1 MSATL
6 HLTITTPGAVL
17 VETSDVHALRAEDES
32 GGFGILPGHV
42 DLLTVLRPSVV
53 RWRGEDGVAKY
64 CALRGGVMTVSQG
77 RNVAIACRQGTV
89 GADLATLEAGVR
101 AMQSAETDDE
111 RRARVEHMRLHARA
125 VRQLMRLLGSGG
137 LGGELPIKGF
147 AP

>member
-6 HLTITTPGAVL
+6 QLTITTPGAVL
-17 VETSDVHALRAEDES
+17 VETTAVRALRAEDES

-53 RWRGEDGVAKY
+53 RWQTEDGVVKY

-77 RNVAIACRQGTV
+77 RHVAIACRQGTV
-89 GADLATLEAGVR
+89 GADLATLEADVR
-101 AMQSAETDDE
+101 AMRSAQTEDE
-111 RRARVEHMRLHARA
+111 RRGRVEHMRLHARA

-137 LGGELPIKGF
+137 EPTVEGLVR
-147 AP
+147 